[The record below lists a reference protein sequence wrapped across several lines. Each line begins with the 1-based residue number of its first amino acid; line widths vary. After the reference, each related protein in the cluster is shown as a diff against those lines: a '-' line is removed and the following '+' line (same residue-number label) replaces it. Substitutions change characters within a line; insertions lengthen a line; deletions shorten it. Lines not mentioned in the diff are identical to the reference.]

1 MMKAGID
8 QAALIEL
15 FAQTSAR
22 QGEALRKAVS
32 EATLKALQ
40 GRELTVKNLK
50 SVLQSVTDATAA
62 GAERSGLPA
71 PDVEALFAQA
81 FDGMDAA
88 MLQAVEAQ
96 RRALQQFVD
105 LGLDLN
111 ESKLKKALSDLEKM
125 EDSFFDAVGKAAAK
139 AGEPVQTAWSQALQ
153 TARMEGSDAGNRAE
167 EAVAQLTEQAR
178 QTMRA
183 SRAMGL
189 SAAKA
194 LMDSYAALASGV
206 LIGMSEGMAGS
217 PAATKSRK
225 APAKK
230 GG

>member
-8 QAALIEL
+8 QGALIDL

-50 SVLQSVTDATAA
+50 SVLQSVTDATSA
-62 GAERSGLPA
+62 GAAQSGLPA

-88 MLQAVEAQ
+88 VLQAVEAQ

-105 LGLDLN
+105 MGVDLN
-111 ESKLKKALSDLEKM
+111 ESRLKKAMSDLEKM
-125 EDSFFDAVGKAAAK
+125 EDSFFDAVGKAASK
-139 AGEPVQTAWSQALQ
+139 AGDPMQAAWSQALQ
-153 TARMEGSDAGNRAE
+153 AAKMDGSDAGARAE
-167 EAVAQLTEQAR
+167 QAVAQLTEQAR
-178 QTMRA
+178 QSVRA

-194 LMDSYAALASGV
+194 LMDGYAALASGV
-206 LIGMSEGMAGS
+206 LIGMSEGFAGA
-217 PAATKSRK
+217 PAAKARK
-225 APAKK
+225 PAAKK